1 MGEIVM
7 ADRLSAIAM
16 TSSSHSGTTE
26 FNDEFNSEV
35 VDAEVLDSE
44 VVDESAFRQLLK
56 RAGRSIARPAL
67 EALEMM
73 LDPATPPQARFTLLA
88 ALTYLLVPTDLI
100 PDLLP
105 VAGFSDDLVAI
116 TAVLGLCR
124 NHITPEIRQRAQ
136 RRLDQWFPIQRP

>member
-1 MGEIVM
+1 
-7 ADRLSAIAM
+7 M
-16 TSSSHSGTTE
+16 TSSSPSGTT
-26 FNDEFNSEV
+26 DFNSV
-35 VDAEVLDSE
+35 VVEAELLDSE
-44 VVDESAFRQLLK
+44 VIDQSVFRELSK

-73 LDPATPPQARFTLLA
+73 LDPATPFQARFTLLA
-88 ALTYLLVPTDLI
+88 GLTYLFVPTDLI

>member
-1 MGEIVM
+1 
-7 ADRLSAIAM
+7 M
-16 TSSSHSGTTE
+16 TSGFSSGTTE
-26 FNDEFNSEV
+26 FNGDV
-35 VDAEVLDSE
+35 VDAEVLESE
-44 VVDESAFRQLLK
+44 VIDESAFRNLLK

-73 LDPATPPQARFTLLA
+73 LDPATPPQARLTLLA

-116 TAVLGLCR
+116 TAVMGLCR
-124 NHITPEIRQRAQ
+124 NHITPGIRQRAQ
-136 RRLDQWFPIQRP
+136 RRLDQWFPIHSP

>member
-1 MGEIVM
+1 LFRSETVSD
-7 ADRLSAIAM
+7 DRTATFAM
-16 TSSSHSGTTE
+16 TSGSPSGAAE
-26 FNDEFNSEV
+26 FSAEV
-35 VDAEVLDSE
+35 IDAEVLDSE
-44 VVDESAFRQLLK
+44 VIDESAFRQLLK
-56 RAGRSIARPAL
+56 RAGRSLARPAL

-73 LDPATPPQARFTLLA
+73 LDPATPPQARLTLLA

-136 RRLDQWFPIQRP
+136 RRLDQWFPIGRS

>member
-1 MGEIVM
+1 
-7 ADRLSAIAM
+7 M
-16 TSSSHSGTTE
+16 TSGSPAGATE
-26 FNDEFNSEV
+26 FNAGV
-35 VDAEVLDSE
+35 IDAAVLDSE
-44 VVDESAFRQLLK
+44 LIDESAFRQLLK
-56 RAGRSIARPAL
+56 RTGRSLARPAL

-73 LDPATPPQARFTLLA
+73 LDPSTPPQARLTLLA

-136 RRLDQWFPIQRP
+136 RRLDQWFPIGRS

>member
-1 MGEIVM
+1 MDERFT
-7 ADRLSAIAM
+7 ALSM
-16 TSSSHSGTTE
+16 TSSSPSGTTG
-26 FNDEFNSEV
+26 FNGEV
-35 VDAEVLDSE
+35 VEAEVLDSE
-44 VVDESAFRQLLK
+44 VIDESAFRLLLK
-56 RAGRSIARPAL
+56 RAGRSLARPAL

-73 LDPATPPQARFTLLA
+73 LDPATPPQARLTLLA

-116 TAVLGLCR
+116 TAVMSLCR

-136 RRLDQWFPIQRP
+136 RRLDQWFPIQCP

>member
-1 MGEIVM
+1 
-7 ADRLSAIAM
+7 M
-16 TSSSHSGTTE
+16 TSGSPAGATE
-26 FNDEFNSEV
+26 FNAEV
-35 VDAEVLDSE
+35 IDAEVLESE
-44 VVDESAFRQLLK
+44 LIDESAFRQLLK
-56 RAGRSIARPAL
+56 RTGRSLARPAL

-73 LDPATPPQARFTLLA
+73 LDPSTPTQARLTLLA

-136 RRLDQWFPIQRP
+136 RRLDQWFPIGRS

>member
-1 MGEIVM
+1 MFRSETVSDDLI
-7 ADRLSAIAM
+7 ATFAM
-16 TSSSHSGTTE
+16 TSGSPSGGTE
-26 FNDEFNSEV
+26 FSAEV
-35 VDAEVLDSE
+35 IDAEVLDSE
-44 VVDESAFRQLLK
+44 VIDESAFRQLLK
-56 RAGRSIARPAL
+56 RAGRSLARPAL

-73 LDPATPPQARFTLLA
+73 LDPATPPQARLTLLA

-136 RRLDQWFPIQRP
+136 RRLDQWFPIGRS

>member
-1 MGEIVM
+1 VGRDCDDIRF
-7 ADRLSAIAM
+7 AAIAM
-16 TSSSHSGTTE
+16 TSGFSSGTTE
-26 FNDEFNSEV
+26 FNGDV

-44 VVDESAFRQLLK
+44 VIDESAFRHLLK

-73 LDPATPPQARFTLLA
+73 LDPATPPQARLTLLA

-116 TAVLGLCR
+116 TAVMGLCR
-124 NHITPEIRQRAQ
+124 NHITPQIRQRAQ
-136 RRLDQWFPIQRP
+136 RRLDQWFPIHSP

>member
-1 MGEIVM
+1 MNSG
-7 ADRLSAIAM
+7 SP
-16 TSSSHSGTTE
+16 SGTTE
-26 FNDEFNSEV
+26 FNARFNGEM
-35 VDAEVLDSE
+35 VDAEVLNSE
-44 VVDESAFRQLLK
+44 VIDESAFRQLLK

-116 TAVLGLCR
+116 TAVMGLCR
-124 NHITPEIRQRAQ
+124 NHITPEIRHRAQ
-136 RRLDQWFPIQRP
+136 RKLDQWFPIHRP

>member
-1 MGEIVM
+1 MDERFT
-7 ADRLSAIAM
+7 ALSM
-16 TSSSHSGTTE
+16 TSSSPSGTTG
-26 FNDEFNSEV
+26 FNGEV
-35 VDAEVLDSE
+35 VEAEVLDSE
-44 VVDESAFRQLLK
+44 VIDESAFRLLLK
-56 RAGRSIARPAL
+56 RAGRSLARPAL

-116 TAVLGLCR
+116 TAVMGLCR

-136 RRLDQWFPIQRP
+136 RRLDQWFPIHRP